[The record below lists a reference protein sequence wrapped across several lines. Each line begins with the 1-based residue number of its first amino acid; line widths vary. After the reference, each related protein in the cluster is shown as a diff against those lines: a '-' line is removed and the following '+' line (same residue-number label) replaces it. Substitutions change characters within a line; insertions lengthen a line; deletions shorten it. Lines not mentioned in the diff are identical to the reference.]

1 MLANPHPHPHPHPHP
16 NPHPHP
22 HPTPNQAELEELQGT
37 ITSVEDL
44 LRNEMT
50 RSIVEVVEAEVGE
63 RVVETLDTVVQL
75 NETESSVELKAL
87 LRQPQPYPLTP
98 TLPPTLTL
106 TLALT
111 RTRTRTLT
119 PTRTRTRT
127 RTRSPTR

>member
-1 MLANPHPHPHPHPHP
+1 MLANPPPHPHP
-16 NPHPHP
+16 NPDP

-87 LRQPQPYPLTP
+87 LRAAGKGQDGTV
-98 TLPPTLTL
+98 TLDDLYTLV
-106 TLALT
+106 AGEGAE
-111 RTRTRTLT
+111 
-119 PTRTRTRT
+119 P
-127 RTRSPTR
+127 